1 MLLRKACAG
10 TALVFIA
17 LTASACSSKHTAYAD
32 PQAIATKLTA
42 SGYSVGTMHAERDG
56 YIAQTGGTAFSTS
69 IAPLAGTAGIDT
81 FANADAL
88 RAWVKMSRSLGGVAV
103 TGDTW
108 AVSLPTAS
116 HAQRHA
122 SIGEANSIAKALGG
136 IVAD

>member
-1 MLLRKACAG
+1 MLLRQACAG
-10 TALVFIA
+10 TVMVVVALA
-17 LTASACSSKHTAYAD
+17 ASACSSKHTAYAD

-42 SGYSVGTMHAERDG
+42 SGYAVGTMHAERDG
-56 YIAQTGGTAFSTS
+56 YIAQTGGTSYSTTVGK
-69 IAPLAGTAGIDT
+69 LAGTAGIDT

-108 AVSLPTAS
+108 AVSLPTATGS
-116 HAQRHA
+116 QRHA
-122 SIGEANSIAKALGG
+122 SIGEANGSAKALGG